1 MDYDEIITEY
11 KTDSID
17 ISNLKKQLEKA
28 RPLKA
33 RSNELDLNLI
43 ASTFHTIREGTNA
56 QIISEKNDKIEIYN
70 ETVEKN
76 LVQYYANIVKRI
88 NDTKAW
94 GIMKVK
100 PTKVT
105 VDDFRELSISEM
117 LKLVMALNK
126 KYTGYLEVQK
136 YADLRHNLINDED
149 LADENVRKMQ
159 FILTMFD
166 GLKSEVAKKDFF
178 CMPEELLIALINFRK
193 SRYKRFED
201 YFNSKNKNIREI
213 FESYSHYYNT
223 EDFRNIIENISLV
236 SKVLKIPVIKT
247 IRYYSLISEI
257 NFEIRGLKEEYET
270 FSSLQEKDRKMSLL
284 QKEVDLKEIDELGD
298 FIKEANNDIE
308 EFEEES
314 KENIEDENEQENQ
327 DNEDNTFE
335 EIDTNTTEDDTDKNK
350 NAENVKEQINPLIF
364 AWFGRE
370 NRSLSDFV
378 DAKTLSKF
386 FDKIRQIQRETGIR
400 VGLYIVTNAGKEIA
414 LNRMQELQH
423 KARAKGLPKLVEGV
437 LGDYSS
443 YRIDN
448 DGTIT
453 DIAIMDKEKRDTY
466 IALLEKSLYD
476 NGFKKDFLDPR
487 EENYLRYFFSIK
499 RNPNITFQ
507 YLKNRIAFLL
517 RDPEIKKEPLS
528 FVPFIEGEYSGV
540 DVLLKT
546 QLEGIDD
553 LSNYLK
559 SKYIIAPG
567 KTMKANILSLGKFT
581 G

>member
-17 ISNLKKQLEKA
+17 ISDLKKELEKA

-56 QIISEKNDKIEIYN
+56 QIISEKNEKVEIYN

-76 LVQYYANIVKRI
+76 LTQYYGNIVKRI
-88 NDTKAW
+88 TDTKAW

-105 VDDFRELSISEM
+105 VEDFRELTISEM
-117 LKLVMALNK
+117 LKLVMILNK
-126 KYTGYLEVQK
+126 KYTSYLEVQK
-136 YADLRHNLINDED
+136 YADLRHSLINDED
-149 LADENVRKMQ
+149 LVDENVRKMQ
-159 FILTMFD
+159 FILTMFK
-166 GLKSEVAKKDFF
+166 GLRSEIAKEDFF
-178 CMPEELLIALINFRK
+178 CMPEELLTTIMSFRR

-201 YFNSKNKNIREI
+201 YFNAKNKNLREVY
-213 FESYSHYYNT
+213 ENYSHYYT
-223 EDFRNIIENISLV
+223 AEDFRDIIENISLV
-236 SKVLKIPVIKT
+236 SKVLKIPAIKT
-247 IRYYSLISEI
+247 IRYYSLISEL
-257 NFEIRGLKEEYET
+257 NFEIRGLKEEYEV
-270 FSSLQEKDRKMSLL
+270 FASLQEKDRKMSSLK
-284 QKEVDLKEIDELGD
+284 KEEDISFENQEYDITDEELENLHEEIKDIIMENEDDE
-298 FIKEANNDIE
+298 EPE
-308 EFEEES
+308 EFEEVLVEEEP
-314 KENIEDENEQENQ
+314 KEDEKKEP
-327 DNEDNTFE
+327 
-335 EIDTNTTEDDTDKNK
+335 
-350 NAENVKEQINPLIF
+350 VKEQINPLIL

-370 NRSLSDFV
+370 ISDITEFTSAKILSR
-378 DAKTLSKF
+378 F
-386 FDKIRQIQRETGIR
+386 FDKLRQIQRETGIR
-400 VGLYIVTNAGKEIA
+400 VGLYIVTNAGKEVA

-423 KARAKGLPKLVEGV
+423 KARAKGLPRLVEGV

-443 YRIDN
+443 YRIDK

-453 DIAIMDKEKRDTY
+453 DIAVMDQETRNAY
-466 IALLEKSLYD
+466 IKLLEKSLYD

-499 RNPNITFQ
+499 RNPNITFK
-507 YLKNRIAFLL
+507 YLKSRIAFLL

-567 KTMKANILSLGKFT
+567 KTMKANILSLDKFIESK
-581 G
+581 

>member
-17 ISNLKKQLEKA
+17 ISDLKKELEKA

-56 QIISEKNDKIEIYN
+56 QIISEKNEKVEIYN

-76 LVQYYANIVKRI
+76 LTQYYGNIVKRI
-88 NDTKAW
+88 TDTKAW

-105 VDDFRELSISEM
+105 VEDFRELTISEM
-117 LKLVMALNK
+117 LKLVMILNK
-126 KYTGYLEVQK
+126 KYTSYLEVQK
-136 YADLRHNLINDED
+136 YADLRHSLINDED
-149 LADENVRKMQ
+149 LVDENVRKMQ
-159 FILTMFD
+159 FILTMFE
-166 GLKSEVAKKDFF
+166 GLRSEIAKEDFF
-178 CMPEELLIALINFRK
+178 CMPEELLTTIMSFRR

-201 YFNSKNKNIREI
+201 YFNAKNKNLREVY
-213 FESYSHYYNT
+213 ENYSHYYT
-223 EDFRNIIENISLV
+223 AEDFRDIIENISLV
-236 SKVLKIPVIKT
+236 SKVLKIPAIKT
-247 IRYYSLISEI
+247 IRYYSLISEL
-257 NFEIRGLKEEYET
+257 NFEIRGLKEEYEV
-270 FSSLQEKDRKMSLL
+270 FASLQEKDRKMSSLK
-284 QKEVDLKEIDELGD
+284 KEEDISFENQEYDITDEELENLHEEIKDIIMENEDDE
-298 FIKEANNDIE
+298 EPE
-308 EFEEES
+308 EFEEVLVEEEP
-314 KENIEDENEQENQ
+314 KEDEKKEP
-327 DNEDNTFE
+327 
-335 EIDTNTTEDDTDKNK
+335 
-350 NAENVKEQINPLIF
+350 VKEQINPLIL

-370 NRSLSDFV
+370 ISDITEFTSAKILSR
-378 DAKTLSKF
+378 F
-386 FDKIRQIQRETGIR
+386 FDKLRQIQRETGIR
-400 VGLYIVTNAGKEIA
+400 VGLYIVTNAGKEVA

-423 KARAKGLPKLVEGV
+423 KARAKGLPRLVEGV

-443 YRIDN
+443 YRIDK

-453 DIAIMDKEKRDTY
+453 DIAVMDQETRKTY
-466 IALLEKSLYD
+466 IKLLEKSLYD

-499 RNPNITFQ
+499 RNPNITFK
-507 YLKNRIAFLL
+507 YLKSRIAFLL

-567 KTMKANILSLGKFT
+567 KTMKANILSLDKFIESK
-581 G
+581 

>member
-17 ISNLKKQLEKA
+17 ISDLKKELEKA

-56 QIISEKNDKIEIYN
+56 QIISEKNEKVEIYN

-76 LVQYYANIVKRI
+76 LTQYYGNIVKRI
-88 NDTKAW
+88 TDTKAW

-105 VDDFRELSISEM
+105 VEDFRELTISEM
-117 LKLVMALNK
+117 LKLVMILNK
-126 KYTGYLEVQK
+126 KYTSYLEVQK
-136 YADLRHNLINDED
+136 YADLRHSLINDED
-149 LADENVRKMQ
+149 LVDENVRKMQ
-159 FILTMFD
+159 FILTMFE
-166 GLKSEVAKKDFF
+166 GLRSEIAKEDFF
-178 CMPEELLIALINFRK
+178 CMPEELLTTIMSFRR

-201 YFNSKNKNIREI
+201 YFNAKNKNLREVY
-213 FESYSHYYNT
+213 ENYSHYYT
-223 EDFRNIIENISLV
+223 AEDFRDIIENISLV
-236 SKVLKIPVIKT
+236 SKVLKIPAIKT
-247 IRYYSLISEI
+247 IRYYSLISEL
-257 NFEIRGLKEEYET
+257 NFEIRGLKEEYEV
-270 FSSLQEKDRKMSLL
+270 FASLQEKDRKMSSLK
-284 QKEVDLKEIDELGD
+284 KEEDISFENQEYDITDEELENLHEEIKDIIMENEEDED
-298 FIKEANNDIE
+298 TE
-308 EFEEES
+308 ELEDVLVEEEP
-314 KENIEDENEQENQ
+314 KEDEKKEP
-327 DNEDNTFE
+327 
-335 EIDTNTTEDDTDKNK
+335 
-350 NAENVKEQINPLIF
+350 VKEQINPLIL

-370 NRSLSDFV
+370 ISDITEFTSAKILSR
-378 DAKTLSKF
+378 F
-386 FDKIRQIQRETGIR
+386 FDKLRQIQRETGIR
-400 VGLYIVTNAGKEIA
+400 VGLYIVTNAGKEVA

-423 KARAKGLPKLVEGV
+423 KARAKGLPRLVEGV

-443 YRIDN
+443 YRIDK

-453 DIAIMDKEKRDTY
+453 DIAVMDQETRNAY
-466 IALLEKSLYD
+466 IKLLEKSLYD

-499 RNPNITFQ
+499 RNPNITFK
-507 YLKNRIAFLL
+507 YLKSRIAFLL

-567 KTMKANILSLGKFT
+567 KTMKANILSLDKFIESK
-581 G
+581 

>member
-17 ISNLKKQLEKA
+17 ISDLKKELEKA

-56 QIISEKNDKIEIYN
+56 QIISEKNEKVEIYN

-76 LVQYYANIVKRI
+76 LTQYYGNIVKRI
-88 NDTKAW
+88 TDTKAW

-105 VDDFRELSISEM
+105 VEDFRELTISEM
-117 LKLVMALNK
+117 LKLVMILNK
-126 KYTGYLEVQK
+126 KYTSYLEVQK
-136 YADLRHNLINDED
+136 YADLRHSLINDED
-149 LADENVRKMQ
+149 LVDENVRKMQ
-159 FILTMFD
+159 FILTMFE
-166 GLKSEVAKKDFF
+166 GLRSEIAKEDFF
-178 CMPEELLIALINFRK
+178 CMPEELLTTIMSFRR

-201 YFNSKNKNIREI
+201 YFNAKNKNLREVY
-213 FESYSHYYNT
+213 ENYSHYYT
-223 EDFRNIIENISLV
+223 AEDFRDIIENISLV
-236 SKVLKIPVIKT
+236 GKVLKIPAIKT
-247 IRYYSLISEI
+247 IRYYSLISEL
-257 NFEIRGLKEEYET
+257 NFEIRGLKEEYEV
-270 FSSLQEKDRKMSLL
+270 FASLQEKDRKMSSLK
-284 QKEVDLKEIDELGD
+284 KEEDISFENQEYDISDEELENLHEEIKDIIMENEEDED
-298 FIKEANNDIE
+298 TE
-308 EFEEES
+308 ELEDVLVEEEP
-314 KENIEDENEQENQ
+314 KEDEKKEP
-327 DNEDNTFE
+327 
-335 EIDTNTTEDDTDKNK
+335 
-350 NAENVKEQINPLIF
+350 VKEQINPLIL

-370 NRSLSDFV
+370 ISDITEFTSAKILSR
-378 DAKTLSKF
+378 F
-386 FDKIRQIQRETGIR
+386 FDKLRQIQRETGIR
-400 VGLYIVTNAGKEIA
+400 VGLYIVTNAGKEVA

-423 KARAKGLPKLVEGV
+423 KARAKGLPRLVEGV

-443 YRIDN
+443 YRIDK

-453 DIAIMDKEKRDTY
+453 DIAVMDQETRNAY
-466 IALLEKSLYD
+466 IKLLEKSLYD

-499 RNPNITFQ
+499 RNPNITFK
-507 YLKNRIAFLL
+507 YLKSRIAFLL

-567 KTMKANILSLGKFT
+567 KTMKANILSLDKFIESK
-581 G
+581 

>member
-17 ISNLKKQLEKA
+17 ISDLKKELEKA

-56 QIISEKNDKIEIYN
+56 QIISEKNEKVEIYN

-76 LVQYYANIVKRI
+76 LTQYYGNIVKRI
-88 NDTKAW
+88 TDTKAW

-105 VDDFRELSISEM
+105 VEDFRELTISEM
-117 LKLVMALNK
+117 LKLVMILNK
-126 KYTGYLEVQK
+126 KYTSYLEVQK
-136 YADLRHNLINDED
+136 YADLRHSLINDED
-149 LADENVRKMQ
+149 LVDENVRKMQ
-159 FILTMFD
+159 FILTMFE
-166 GLKSEVAKKDFF
+166 GLRSEIAKEDFF
-178 CMPEELLIALINFRK
+178 CMPEELLTTIMSFRR

-201 YFNSKNKNIREI
+201 YFNAKNKNLREVY
-213 FESYSHYYNT
+213 ENYSHYYT
-223 EDFRNIIENISLV
+223 AEDFRDIIENISLV
-236 SKVLKIPVIKT
+236 SKVLKIPAIKT
-247 IRYYSLISEI
+247 IRYYSLISEL
-257 NFEIRGLKEEYET
+257 NFEIRGLKEEYEV
-270 FSSLQEKDRKMSLL
+270 FASLQEKDRKMSSLK
-284 QKEVDLKEIDELGD
+284 KEEDISFENQEYDITDEELENLHEEIKDIIMENEDDE
-298 FIKEANNDIE
+298 EPE
-308 EFEEES
+308 EFEEVLVEEEP
-314 KENIEDENEQENQ
+314 KEDEKKEP
-327 DNEDNTFE
+327 
-335 EIDTNTTEDDTDKNK
+335 
-350 NAENVKEQINPLIF
+350 VKEQINPLIL

-370 NRSLSDFV
+370 ISDITEFTSAKILSR
-378 DAKTLSKF
+378 F
-386 FDKIRQIQRETGIR
+386 FDKLRQIQRETGIR
-400 VGLYIVTNAGKEIA
+400 VGLYIVTNAGKEVA

-423 KARAKGLPKLVEGV
+423 KARAKGLPRLVEGV

-443 YRIDN
+443 YRIDK

-453 DIAIMDKEKRDTY
+453 DIAVMNQETRNTY
-466 IALLEKSLYD
+466 IKLLEKSLYD

-499 RNPNITFQ
+499 RNPNITFK
-507 YLKNRIAFLL
+507 YLKSRIAFLL

-567 KTMKANILSLGKFT
+567 KTMKANILSLDKFIESK
-581 G
+581 

>member
-17 ISNLKKQLEKA
+17 ISDLKKELEKA

-56 QIISEKNDKIEIYN
+56 QIISEKNEKVEIYN

-76 LVQYYANIVKRI
+76 LTQYYGNIVKRI
-88 NDTKAW
+88 TDTKAW

-105 VDDFRELSISEM
+105 VEDFRELTISEM
-117 LKLVMALNK
+117 LKLVMILNK
-126 KYTGYLEVQK
+126 KYTSYLEVQK
-136 YADLRHNLINDED
+136 YADLRHSLINDED
-149 LADENVRKMQ
+149 LVDENVRKMQ
-159 FILTMFD
+159 FILTMFE
-166 GLKSEVAKKDFF
+166 GLRSEIAKEDFF
-178 CMPEELLIALINFRK
+178 CMPEELLTTIMSFRR

-201 YFNSKNKNIREI
+201 YFNAKNKNLREVY
-213 FESYSHYYNT
+213 ENYSHYYT
-223 EDFRNIIENISLV
+223 AEDFRDIIENISLV
-236 SKVLKIPVIKT
+236 SKVLKIPAIKT
-247 IRYYSLISEI
+247 IRYYSLISEL
-257 NFEIRGLKEEYET
+257 NFEIRGLKEEYEV
-270 FSSLQEKDRKMSLL
+270 FASLQEKDRKMSSLK
-284 QKEVDLKEIDELGD
+284 KEEDISFENQEYDITDEELENLHEEIKDIIMENEDDE
-298 FIKEANNDIE
+298 EPE
-308 EFEEES
+308 EFEDVLVEEEP
-314 KENIEDENEQENQ
+314 KEDEKKEP
-327 DNEDNTFE
+327 
-335 EIDTNTTEDDTDKNK
+335 
-350 NAENVKEQINPLIF
+350 VKEQINPLIL

-370 NRSLSDFV
+370 ISDITEFTSAKILSR
-378 DAKTLSKF
+378 F
-386 FDKIRQIQRETGIR
+386 FDKLRQIQRETGIR
-400 VGLYIVTNAGKEIA
+400 VGLYIVTNAGKEVA

-423 KARAKGLPKLVEGV
+423 KARAKGLPRLVEGV

-443 YRIDN
+443 YRIDK

-453 DIAIMDKEKRDTY
+453 DIAVMNQETRNTY
-466 IALLEKSLYD
+466 IKLLEKSLYD

-499 RNPNITFQ
+499 RNPNITFK
-507 YLKNRIAFLL
+507 YLKSRIAFLL

-567 KTMKANILSLGKFT
+567 KTMKANILSLDKFIESK
-581 G
+581 